1 MANDKIKLYT
11 TQNLIFFLF
20 AMPIEWKYYLYTSDV
35 KIW

>member
-11 TQNLIFFLF
+11 TQNLIFLF